1 MPALG
6 WRATRLRSRVSDCK
20 AQRFMSRQVQ
30 ERSFDDAVQ
39 WLRDHGFDILE
50 APGTE
55 KRVFL
60 KKYGVSAAI
69 QPDGD
74 GVKVF
79 AHPGYLIQG
88 EISKLVDRGYQKFL
102 MTSKNEVP
110 ATADHLKA
118 VHDFS
123 EELKEATGMS
133 SLYNE
138 SLGTVSDSYHYD
150 RVKDRHQAEAARP
163 KRPWKEPP
171 AAKPS
176 GKKRA

>member
-1 MPALG
+1 
-6 WRATRLRSRVSDCK
+6 
-20 AQRFMSRQVQ
+20 MSRQVQ
-30 ERSFDDAVQ
+30 ERTFDEAVQ
-39 WLRDHGFDILE
+39 WLRDHSFDILE
-50 APGTE
+50 APGTK
-55 KRVFL
+55 KRVFV

-69 QPDGD
+69 EQDDND

-79 AHPGYLIQG
+79 ARPGYLING

-102 MTSKNEVP
+102 MTTKNEVP
-110 ATADHLKA
+110 ASADHLKA
-118 VHDFS
+118 VHEFT

-150 RVKDRHQAEAARP
+150 RVQDRDEAVTDRP
-163 KRPWKEPP
+163 KRPWKEAPAP
-171 AAKPS
+171 AAASKPA

>member
-1 MPALG
+1 
-6 WRATRLRSRVSDCK
+6 
-20 AQRFMSRQVQ
+20 MSRQIQ
-30 ERSFDDAVQ
+30 ERTFDEAVQ

-50 APGTE
+50 APGTK
-55 KRVFL
+55 KRVFV

-69 QPDGD
+69 EQDDND

-79 AHPGYLIQG
+79 ARPGYLING

-102 MTSKNEVP
+102 MTTKNEVP
-110 ATADHLKA
+110 ASADHLKA
-118 VHDFS
+118 IHDFT

-150 RVKDRHQAEAARP
+150 RVKDRDEAVTDRP
-163 KRPWKEPP
+163 KRPWKEVPAP
-171 AAKPS
+171 AAATKPA

>member
-1 MPALG
+1 
-6 WRATRLRSRVSDCK
+6 
-20 AQRFMSRQVQ
+20 MSRQVQ

-69 QPDGD
+69 QPEGD

-88 EISKLVDRGYQKFL
+88 EISKLVEVGRGGVG
-102 MTSKNEVP
+102 NVVP
-110 ATADHLKA
+110 RERWRGL
-118 VHDFS
+118 VH
-123 EELKEATGMS
+123 GG
-133 SLYNE
+133 NGIRP
-138 SLGTVSDSYHYD
+138 LGSV
-150 RVKDRHQAEAARP
+150 
-163 KRPWKEPP
+163 
-171 AAKPS
+171 
-176 GKKRA
+176 

>member
-1 MPALG
+1 
-6 WRATRLRSRVSDCK
+6 
-20 AQRFMSRQVQ
+20 MSRQIQ
-30 ERSFDDAVQ
+30 ERTFDEAVQ

-50 APGTE
+50 APGTK
-55 KRVFL
+55 KRVFV

-69 QPDGD
+69 EQDDND

-79 AHPGYLIQG
+79 ARPGYLING

-110 ATADHLKA
+110 ATADHLTA
-118 VHDFS
+118 VHDFT

-150 RVKDRHQAEAARP
+150 RVEDRDEAQADRP
-163 KRPWKEPP
+163 KRPWKEAPAP
-171 AAKPS
+171 AAAKPA

>member
-1 MPALG
+1 
-6 WRATRLRSRVSDCK
+6 
-20 AQRFMSRQVQ
+20 MSRQIQ
-30 ERSFDDAVQ
+30 ERTFDEAVQ

-50 APGTE
+50 APGTK
-55 KRVFL
+55 KRVFV

-69 QPDGD
+69 EQDDND

-79 AHPGYLIQG
+79 ARPGYLING

-102 MTSKNEVP
+102 MTTKSEVP
-110 ATADHLKA
+110 ASADHLKA
-118 VHDFS
+118 VHDFT

-150 RVKDRHQAEAARP
+150 RVKDRDEAVTDRP
-163 KRPWKEPP
+163 KRPWKEAPA
-171 AAKPS
+171 AAKPA

>member
-1 MPALG
+1 
-6 WRATRLRSRVSDCK
+6 
-20 AQRFMSRQVQ
+20 MSRQIQ
-30 ERSFDDAVQ
+30 ERTFDEAVQ

-50 APGTE
+50 APGTK
-55 KRVFL
+55 KRVFI

-69 QPDGD
+69 EKADEPNNED

-79 AHPGYLIQG
+79 ARPGYLING

-102 MTSKNEVP
+102 MTTKSEVP
-110 ATADHLKA
+110 ATSDHLTA
-118 VHDFS
+118 VHQFT

-150 RVKDRHQAEAARP
+150 RVKDRDEAVTDRP
-163 KRPWKEPP
+163 KRPWKEAPAP
-171 AAKPS
+171 AAKPTR
-176 GKKRA
+176 KKRA